1 MDKNKARKI
10 LFECAEL
17 YKDNLINRNL
27 LFLCLDKHKNISAL
41 EVAFSATG
49 FMHLTG
55 VKFKEQRLSAG
66 KFFDK
71 CISKRLSIEEFEM
84 ASDGTTEMKLNI
96 LPLLFVKN
104 LSANMVGD
112 FSARTP
118 VLVTEKMAGGV
129 KGCIG
134 FVYDTKYRFY
144 VPNTV
149 LNLDIR
155 TYITNQQRI
164 IATFRKQKNDEVYQE
179 IVYLAKKIAWEQLCF
194 PKSHAYL
201 QKLICV
207 KENHIVKANVS
218 NENKIND

>member
-1 MDKNKARKI
+1 
-10 LFECAEL
+10 
-17 YKDNLINRNL
+17 
-27 LFLCLDKHKNISAL
+27 
-41 EVAFSATG
+41 
-49 FMHLTG
+49 MHLTG
-55 VKFKEQRLSAG
+55 VKFKKKRLSASE
-66 KFFDK
+66 FFDK
-71 CISKRLSIEEFEM
+71 CINKSSPIEEFEM

-96 LPLLFVKN
+96 LPLLFDKN

-118 VLVTEKMAGGV
+118 VLVTEKLAGDV

-155 TYITNQQRI
+155 TYITNQQRL
-164 IATFRKQKNDEVYQE
+164 IATFRKQKNDDVYQE
-179 IVYLAKKIAWEQLCF
+179 IVYLAKKIDWEHLRF
-194 PKSHAYL
+194 PEPHAYL

-207 KENHIVKANVS
+207 KENHVVEANVS